1 MAAAAEKAAS
11 GLEGFDAGG
20 GFDPDRGAGFDL
32 DPDPDLDPDLGL
44 LDPVPDPS
52 RPQTFEISSGW
63 IGGRPDASGVH
74 PSVGGRSATAS
85 DDDEDGGEAARA
97 YPVAFDDD
105 EEEDDD
111 DSDLDGA
118 AAAALLAPLAFL
130 AKDDLADEHEAA
142 MTRLLSSEGHGGP
155 RAVPSYGADGSE
167 PRRSGKRRVTFG
179 NALPPSHAPKGVE
192 GEARRTDADESEA
205 SAEASKKKSGGGFTF
220 AQALPRV
227 R

>member
-11 GLEGFDAGG
+11 GLEGFDGG
-20 GFDPDRGAGFDL
+20 AGFDPDP
-32 DPDPDLDPDLGL
+32 DPDPDPGL

-52 RPQTFEISSGW
+52 RPETFEISSGW

-85 DDDEDGGEAARA
+85 DDEEDGEEVARA
-97 YPVAFDDD
+97 YPVAFDD
-105 EEEDDD
+105 EEEDDDD

-118 AAAALLAPLAFL
+118 AAALLAPLAFP
-130 AKDDLADEHEAA
+130 KDDLADEHEAA
-142 MTRLLSSEGHGGP
+142 MTRLLSSEGHGP

-179 NALPPSHAPKGVE
+179 NALPPSHAKGTE
-192 GEARRTDADESEA
+192 GGARRTDADEPGAEESEK
-205 SAEASKKKSGGGFTF
+205 EASKKKSGGGFTF